1 MCAGKWSGCVRTDCS
16 ELIPLWKR
24 AEDLI
29 VAGLLSIVLLVPALI
44 TSAAILVESGWP
56 PLIRQRRIGTCG
68 AEFLM
73 WKFRSLPTTTPQV
86 AKGDLERIGVR
97 ARALGRFLRRASI
110 DEIPQLLNVLVGE
123 MSLVGPRPALFNQ
136 DDLTEMRRKRGVL
149 RALPGLT
156 GLAQVNGRENL
167 TLEEKVDLD
176 DEYVRSMSPGLDLSI
191 AFRTI
196 GAVLSGRGNR

>member
-1 MCAGKWSGCVRTDCS
+1 MRKSCS
-16 ELIPLWKR
+16 ELIPAWKR

-29 VAGLLSIVLLVPALI
+29 VAALLSVLLVVPALI
-44 TSAAILVESGWP
+44 MAAAILIESGWP

-86 AKGDLERIGVR
+86 AKSDLERSGVR
-97 ARALGRFLRRASI
+97 ARTLGSFLRRTSI
-110 DEIPQLLNVLVGE
+110 DEIPQLLNVLAGE

-136 DDLTEMRRKRGVL
+136 DDLTEMRRERGVL

-167 TLEEKVDLD
+167 TLKEKVDLD
-176 DEYVRSMSPGLDLSI
+176 DEYVRTMSPGLDLAI